1 MRNEFLAKFDA
12 LVILSAISN
21 DPMANMFEEV
31 SNSINYLAVNKI
43 IVPYV
48 GSSSKQKISVR
59 LKLKH
64 LWCSEGESKNKFDT
78 LNTLTA

>member
-21 DPMANMFEEV
+21 NPMGNMFEEV

-48 GSSSKQKISVR
+48 GSSSKQKIIVR
-59 LKLKH
+59 LKLKY
-64 LWCSEGESKNKFDT
+64 LW
-78 LNTLTA
+78 

>member
-1 MRNEFLAKFDA
+1 VRNEFLAKFDA

-21 DPMANMFEEV
+21 DPMGNMFEEV
-31 SNSINYLAVNKI
+31 SNSINHLAVNKI

-64 LWCSEGESKNKFDT
+64 LWCFRRRTKNKFDI
-78 LNTLTA
+78 LNPLTA